1 MTKSSETRIQIAI
14 IGAAEAS
21 AHECEDAFQVGR
33 ALAEKGAVV
42 LTGGRGGVMEAACRG
57 ARSAGGLTGGI
68 VPGDIGNPY
77 LDIVIRTGM
86 GTARNAILVRSA
98 DAVIAVGGKYGTL
111 SEIALALGDDIP
123 VFGLLTWDIPGIV
136 TGISPD
142 DVVQKAMAAGA
153 ARGIVRTR
161 MDQE

>member
-1 MTKSSETRIQIAI
+1 MTRSSETRIQIAV

-21 AHECEDAFQVGR
+21 VIEGGDAFQVGR
-33 ALAEKGAVV
+33 ALAERGAVV

-57 ARSAGGLTGGI
+57 AQTAGGLTVGI

-123 VFGLLTWDIPGIV
+123 VFGLRTWDIPGVV
-136 TGISPD
+136 TGSSPD
-142 DVVQKAMAAGA
+142 DVVQKAMAAAA
-153 ARGIVRTR
+153 ARVIVRVT
-161 MDQE
+161 MDQQ